1 MFATLTAPPTPNT
14 TTAPTATPLTS
25 THVRKLIETIN
36 HMAEPDHEQV
46 FRILHEHGCRYTQN
60 ANGVFVNMAHVPYDC
75 MQKVQQ
81 FVQYWTDQN
90 RHIEQSELARVE
102 WQQVMQEDGGASAG
116 TGGVGVS
123 HRATVEHRAG
133 TGSLAET
140 SEGTTTTTTHTTP
153 YSAPS
158 SAPSSA
164 TVSPSTTLFGDA
176 TDLYQQHQ
184 DIEPSLSEA
193 DQQLVHTSITHKRR
207 QLNLNKKGKTLL
219 KRGGAVSRVARKCIA
234 SEEDRVLVDAGR
246 VGGGGKEEDGV

>member
-60 ANGVFVNMAHVPYDC
+60 ANGVFVNMAHVPYEC

-102 WQQVMQEDGGASAG
+102 WQQVMQKDGGTSTSSTG
-116 TGGVGVS
+116 TGPIGVS
-123 HRATVEHRAG
+123 HRATVDH
-133 TGSLAET
+133 SLETDPLPET
-140 SEGTTTTTTHTTP
+140 SEDTTRHTIP
-153 YSAPS
+153 YSA
-158 SAPSSA
+158 
-164 TVSPSTTLFGDA
+164 VSPATASSSTTLFGDA

-184 DIEPSLSEA
+184 DLEPSLSEA

-234 SEEDRVLVDAGR
+234 SEEDRVLVDAAG
-246 VGGGGKEEDGV
+246 VGGGGKEDE

>member
-1 MFATLTAPPTPNT
+1 
-14 TTAPTATPLTS
+14 
-25 THVRKLIETIN
+25 
-36 HMAEPDHEQV
+36 
-46 FRILHEHGCRYTQN
+46 
-60 ANGVFVNMAHVPYDC
+60 

-153 YSAPS
+153 YSALS

-184 DIEPSLSEA
+184 DIEPSLSET

-246 VGGGGKEEDGV
+246 VGEGGKEEDGV